1 MKGIE
6 DIIIRGEKK
15 ADISIYSFTALITGT
30 GFCPIPGADIPLYF
44 VFLASMLTSIINSY
58 GIKLNKTF
66 PYKEFLNSIFDNE
79 EVGKVIEDYSIN
91 NPENKLNN
99 EENQRVSKINKAILR
114 LVGGGT
120 SIIAIS
126 ILKIV
131 TFRLVVLGI
140 NELLDFV
147 PVVGWIIGGVVS
159 AIINIPLVRKLSK
172 NCKKFCKNLV
182 EKRSGSILKNII
194 EGYKNTVDIIK
205 QLSERNNWERKIH
218 IQERLN

>member
-1 MKGIE
+1 M
-6 DIIIRGEKK
+6 
-15 ADISIYSFTALITGT
+15 
-30 GFCPIPGADIPLYF
+30 
-44 VFLASMLTSIINSY
+44 
-58 GIKLNKTF
+58 
-66 PYKEFLNSIFDNE
+66 
-79 EVGKVIEDYSIN
+79 
-91 NPENKLNN
+91 
-99 EENQRVSKINKAILR
+99 
-114 LVGGGT
+114 
-120 SIIAIS
+120 
-126 ILKIV
+126 
-131 TFRLVVLGI
+131 LGI